1 MPASCD
7 LRPTTCN
14 RRPATCDQRPTTCDL
29 RPAQHSSPVWY
40 SACGELP
47 FLAEPEGETPAIFFL
62 GADPECVGLVLCLR
76 SVLFSSQKRGRNA
89 RRFFFWAFR
98 WAKELETTLRKM
110 KPKGVQYEGI
120 LEHFG
125 VHLGSF
131 WIHFEAGG
139 APGSLWAAL
148 GAGVVKKRAKV
159 SKKPVRP
166 RPPRVTIWRHFRPKS
181 PKNIFR
187 RLFCG
192 FLVVFFASRFSERKS
207 VVQRGVKIDK
217 SGQKSVRALCDTC
230 AGMGGLHSALIFSTF
245 LLIFPLPFSRSF
257 SDSRK

>member
-1 MPASCD
+1 M
-7 LRPTTCN
+7 
-14 RRPATCDQRPTTCDL
+14 
-29 RPAQHSSPVWY
+29 
-40 SACGELP
+40 
-47 FLAEPEGETPAIFFL
+47 
-62 GADPECVGLVLCLR
+62 
-76 SVLFSSQKRGRNA
+76 
-89 RRFFFWAFR
+89 
-98 WAKELETTLRKM
+98 RKM
-110 KPKGVQYEGI
+110 KPKGVQHESI

-131 WIHFEAGG
+131 WSHFEAGG
-139 APGSLWAAL
+139 ALGSLWAAL
-148 GAGVVKKRAKV
+148 GAGVVKKREKV

-217 SGQKSVRALCDTC
+217 SGQKSVKALCDTC

-245 LLIFPLPFSRSF
+245 LFIFPLPFSRSF
-257 SDSRK
+257 FDSRK